1 MNLALVVGG
10 AATEEIA
17 IADGGFEG
25 RSGPEIERLGG
36 LHVVVAVEKDRGF
49 AGSFERFRVDEGV
62 KICRD
67 DFNRFKSRS
76 AEIVRDPA
84 GAALD
89 VRLVF
94 ALGADAGNAQEFAKL
109 RQVLVAA
116 TFDKFSK
123 VHKGPS
129 GLRVLSKYDYAKLE
143 ANVAAAKRM
152 DQRRMTRDRQT
163 LFYDCRDAEYKRTGA
178 DV

>member
-1 MNLALVVGG
+1 MDMNLAFVVGG
-10 AATEEIA
+10 AAAEEIA
-17 IADGGFEG
+17 VAHGGFEG

-36 LHVVVAVEKDRGF
+36 LHVVVAIEKNRGF
-49 AGSFERFRVDEGV
+49 AGSFERFRINKRVQ
-62 KICRD
+62 ICRN
-67 DFNRFKSRS
+67 DFNRFKSCS

-84 GAALD
+84 SAALD
-89 VRLVF
+89 IGLVF

-129 GLRVLSKYDYAKLE
+129 RAKSPFEVCLRKPE
-143 ANVAAAKRM
+143 ANVCGCGKNGPAKN
-152 DQRRMTRDRQT
+152 DP
-163 LFYDCRDAEYKRTGA
+163 
-178 DV
+178 